1 VPQIA
6 FIALAGAL
14 LACGGAEPAARRPQA
29 VVEVAAPPASA
40 RFDGVA
46 PPPPLR
52 LEPVAPDPFVYYV
65 GWWDGVADER
75 IRTLLH
81 VERDGRFEVQSIP
94 QPGDNA
100 CVIAGRLRVEPDA
113 IQLHVEQ
120 NTCNPNDSEP
130 VLERPIVSRT
140 DDAFTVR
147 SPDALRIFRYT
158 RRRAGRSDR

>member
-1 VPQIA
+1 LV
-6 FIALAGAL
+6 ALAGAL
-14 LACGGAEPAARRPQA
+14 LACGAQPAPKQPQA

-52 LEPVAPDPFVYYV
+52 LEPVASDPFLYYV

-75 IRTLLH
+75 VRTLLH
-81 VERDGRFEVQSIP
+81 VEQDGRFEVQSIP
-94 QPGDNA
+94 RPGDNA

-140 DDAFTVR
+140 DDTFTVR

-158 RRRAGRSDR
+158 RRRPGRSGDR